1 MLPSHETTLPPA
13 HQAPPSGTGQQIVLY
28 GISWE
33 TYERLLADLVDSS
46 APRLTFDQGVL
57 EVMSP
62 TSEHE
67 EYNRTLALLV
77 EVVAEELQINVR
89 RLGSTTF
96 KRQDLLKGFEPDS
109 CFYIQSTQR
118 IRGKKR
124 IDLTQDPPPDL
135 LIEID
140 LTNSSLDRFPIFARV
155 GVPEVWRYDGSRV
168 QIFKL
173 TGEQYGEVGQSVA
186 LPLLTSTVV
195 TQFLE
200 DSMELESTTWLRR
213 VRERVHQQGEE
224 SKSSR

>member
-13 HQAPPSGTGQQIVLY
+13 HQAPPSGTGQHIVLY

-62 TSEHE
+62 TAEHE

-109 CFYIQSTQR
+109 CFYIQSAQR

-124 IDLTQDPPPDL
+124 IDLTQDPAPDL
-135 LIEID
+135 VIEID
-140 LTNSSLDRFPIFARV
+140 LTSPSLDRFPIFARV
-155 GVPEVWRYDGSRV
+155 GVSEVWRYDGSRV
-168 QIFKL
+168 RILQL
-173 TGEQYGEVGQSVA
+173 AGEQYVEVGQSVA

-200 DSMELESTTWLRR
+200 DSMELESTAWLRR
-213 VRERVHQQGEE
+213 VREWVHQQGEE
-224 SKSSR
+224 SKSPH

>member
-1 MLPSHETTLPPA
+1 MLPSSETIFSPA
-13 HQAPPSGTGQQIVLY
+13 HQVPPAGTGQHIVLY

-62 TSEHE
+62 TAEHE

-96 KRQDLLKGFEPDS
+96 KRQDLLTGFEPDS
-109 CFYIQSTQR
+109 CFYIQSTQG

-135 LIEID
+135 VIEID
-140 LTNSSLDRFPIFARV
+140 LTNPSLDRFPIFARV

-173 TGEQYGEVGQSVA
+173 TGEQYVEVGQGVA
-186 LPLLTSTVV
+186 LPPLTSTVV
-195 TQFLE
+195 TLFLE
-200 DSMELESTTWLRR
+200 DSMELESTAWLRR
-213 VRERVHQQGEE
+213 VREWVRKQTEE
-224 SKSSR
+224 SKTAS

>member
-1 MLPSHETTLPPA
+1 MLPSGETTLPPTN
-13 HQAPPSGTGQQIVLY
+13 QAPPSGTEQRIVLY

-46 APRLTFDQGVL
+46 TPRLTFDQGVL

-62 TSEHE
+62 TAEHE

-77 EVVAEELQINVR
+77 EVTAEELGINIR

-109 CFYIQSTQR
+109 CFYIQSAQR

-124 IDLTQDPPPDL
+124 IDLTRDPPPDL
-135 LIEID
+135 VIEID
-140 LTNSSLDRFPIFARV
+140 LTNPSLDRFPIFARV

-168 QIFKL
+168 QIYKL
-173 TGEQYGEVGQSVA
+173 TDEQYVEVEQSVA
-186 LPLLTSTVV
+186 LPLLTSIIT

-200 DSMELESTTWLRR
+200 DSMELESTAWLQR
-213 VRERVHQQGEE
+213 VREWVRKQVAP
-224 SKSSR
+224 

>member
-1 MLPSHETTLPPA
+1 MLPSGETTLPLA
-13 HQAPPSGTGQQIVLY
+13 NQAPPSRTGQHIVLY

-62 TSEHE
+62 TAEHE
-67 EYNRTLALLV
+67 EYNRTLALLA
-77 EVVAEELQINVR
+77 EIAAEELRINIR

-109 CFYIQSTQR
+109 CFYIQSAQR

-135 LIEID
+135 VIEID
-140 LTNSSLDRFPIFARV
+140 LTHPSLDRFPIFARV

-168 QIFKL
+168 QILKL
-173 TGEQYGEVGQSVA
+173 EGEQYVEVGQSVA
-186 LPLLTSTVV
+186 LPLLTSITA
-195 TQFLE
+195 TQFLD
-200 DSMELESTTWLRR
+200 DSMELESTAWLRR
-213 VRERVHQQGEE
+213 VREWVHQQGEE

>member
-1 MLPSHETTLPPA
+1 MLPSSEATLPPTN
-13 HQAPPSGTGQQIVLY
+13 QAPPSGTEQRIVLY

-33 TYERLLADLVDSS
+33 TYERLLADLADSS

-62 TSEHE
+62 TAEHE

-77 EVVAEELQINVR
+77 EVIAEELGINIR

-109 CFYIQSTQR
+109 CFYIQSAQR

-124 IDLTQDPPPDL
+124 IDLTRDPPPDL
-135 LIEID
+135 VIEID
-140 LTNSSLDRFPIFARV
+140 LTNPSLDRFPIFARV

-168 QIFKL
+168 QIYKL
-173 TGEQYGEVGQSVA
+173 TDEQYVEVEQSVA
-186 LPLLTSTVV
+186 LPLLTSIIT

-200 DSMELESTTWLRR
+200 DSMELESTAWLQR
-213 VRERVHQQGEE
+213 VREWAR
-224 SKSSR
+224 K